1 MADYF
6 ERKRKEIGVNLNNVQ
21 KKAVLHGDGPLLLL
35 ASPGSGKTTTI
46 MMRIGHLI
54 EERGVDPARIKGVTF
69 SKAAADDM
77 KQRFTK
83 MFPALPEVD
92 FSTIHSLA
100 FSVVRDY
107 LKKQRRSWKLIEGPV
122 EDPADFAGNKKMLLR
137 NLFQRF
143 NKENITDD
151 QLEELTNYIS
161 FIKNKLVPRAKW
173 NTVKCEVKQA
183 AEIAEEYE
191 RVKQQNPDQLMLDYD
206 DMLTF
211 ALEAFKS
218 DASLLKS
225 YQSRFDHVLT
235 DESQDTSLVQHAIVE
250 KLVERHQ
257 NLCVVADDDQSIYT
271 WRAAEP
277 QYLLDFKK
285 VYPQAEVLMMEQNY
299 RSTPEVVNAAN
310 EFIKHNKNRYEK
322 NMFTEN
328 EEGEAVRIRVFPD
341 YEDQAAYLAQELAK
355 LENYRDAAVLYRTN
369 SSSILIMNELE
380 RAQIP
385 FYMKDSD
392 VRFFSHWIVED
403 ILNFMRLTF
412 NDTKVELFE
421 KISTKCLGYVTRQQL
436 FELKKQPEEGS
447 VFDRL
452 LQLNSLKDYQKK
464 QLNGLKRAFDR
475 MKGGEPYRVIRMIRE
490 QAGYDRALEKMSEN
504 LGFSLEYLHDVLG
517 TLEQIAQ
524 KETGMVAFANRLKHL
539 ESLLKTSKFNKHQ
552 NAVTLSTLH
561 SSKGLEFKKVY
572 MLDLISDV
580 IPSKNDEKEQK
591 AGNREPI
598 EEAARLF
605 YVGMTR
611 AEEELELLSY
621 RNRAGNTTRP
631 SPFLLR
637 VNEIIHPAEE
647 QQQIEESRIP
657 QNPNAIRKVSDL
669 EVGRFVKHRVFGKGR
684 IEGFT
689 EDGLEIK
696 FSKGT
701 KRLALDLCLTM
712 GLLEPAE

>member
-6 ERKRKEIGVNLNNVQ
+6 TRKKREIGVNLNEVQ
-21 KKAVLHGDGPLLLL
+21 KQAVLHGDGPLLLL

-54 EERGVDPARIKGVTF
+54 EERGTDPARIKGVTF

-77 KQRFTK
+77 KQRYK
-83 MFPALPEVD
+83 RMFPTLPEVD

-100 FSVVRDY
+100 FAVVRDY
-107 LKKQRRSWKLIEGPV
+107 LRKEHKAWQLIEGPV
-122 EDPADFAGNKKMLLR
+122 EDPSDYTANKKLLLR
-137 NLFQRF
+137 TLFQRF
-143 NKENITDD
+143 NKEAMTDD
-151 QLEELTNYIS
+151 QLEEMSNYIS
-161 FIKNKLVPRAKW
+161 LIKNKLLPRKKW
-173 NTVKCEVKQA
+173 GSIVCEVTNAEQIA
-183 AEIAEEYE
+183 AEYE
-191 RVKQQNPDQLMLDYD
+191 AIKRKDPEKLLLDYD
-206 DMLTF
+206 DMLTL
-211 ALEAFKS
+211 ALEAFES
-218 DASLLKS
+218 DQKLLKR
-225 YQSRFDHVLT
+225 YQQRYDHLLT

-250 KLVERHQ
+250 QLVEPHQ

-285 VYPQAEVLMMEQNY
+285 VYPEAKVLMMEQNY
-299 RSTPEVVNAAN
+299 RSTPEIVNAAN
-310 EFIKHNKNRYEK
+310 EFIKRNKNRYEK

-328 EEGEAVRIRVFPD
+328 EEGEPVSIKVFPD
-341 YEDQAAYLAQELAK
+341 YEDQAAYLAQELSK
-355 LENYRDAAVLYRTN
+355 LHDYRDAAVLYRTN

-380 RAQIP
+380 RARIP

-412 NDTKVELFE
+412 NNSRTDLFE
-421 KISTKCLGYVTRQQL
+421 KISMKCLGYVTRQQL
-436 FELKKQPEEGS
+436 FELRKQSEEGS

-452 LQLNSLKDYQKK
+452 LKLTSLKDYQRK
-464 QLNGLKRAFDR
+464 QINGLKRAFER
-475 MKGGEPYRVIRMIRE
+475 MEGGEPYRVIRIIRE

-504 LGFSLEYLHDVLG
+504 LGFSIEYLHDVLS

-524 KETGMVAFANRLKHL
+524 KETGMVAFANRLKQL
-539 ESLLKTSKFNKHQ
+539 ESLLKTSKFNKQ
-552 NAVTLSTLH
+552 ENAVTLSTLH

-572 MLDLISDV
+572 MLDLIADV
-580 IPSKNDEKEQK
+580 IPSKSDVKEQDK
-591 AGNREPI
+591 GNKDPM

-611 AEEELELLSY
+611 AEKELELLSY
-621 RNRAGNTTRP
+621 RNRAGSKTNP

-637 VNEIIHPAEE
+637 VNKIINPPEK
-647 QQQIEESRIP
+647 QQVDESRIP
-657 QNPNAIRKVSDL
+657 QNPHALRRVSDL
-669 EVGRFVKHRVFGKGR
+669 EVGRKVKHRVFGTGR
-684 IEGFT
+684 IEGFS

-696 FSKGT
+696 FSKGS

>member
-6 ERKRKEIGVNLNNVQ
+6 TRKKREIGVNLNEVQ
-21 KKAVLHGDGPLLLL
+21 KQAVLHGNGPLLLL

-54 EERGVDPARIKGVTF
+54 EERGIDPARIKGVTF

-77 KQRFTK
+77 KQRYK
-83 MFPALPEVD
+83 RMFPTLPEVD

-100 FSVVRDY
+100 FAVVRDY
-107 LKKQRRSWKLIEGPV
+107 LRKEHKAWQLIEGPV
-122 EDPADFAGNKKMLLR
+122 EDPSDYTANKKLLLR
-137 NLFQRF
+137 TLFQRF
-143 NKENITDD
+143 NKEAMTDD
-151 QLEELTNYIS
+151 QLEEMSNYIS
-161 FIKNKLVPRAKW
+161 LIKNKLLPRKKW
-173 NTVKCEVKQA
+173 SSVLCEVTNAEQIA
-183 AEIAEEYE
+183 AEYEEIK
-191 RVKQQNPDQLMLDYD
+191 RKDPGKLLLDYD
-206 DMLTF
+206 DMLTL
-211 ALEAFKS
+211 ALEAFENDRK
-218 DASLLKS
+218 LLKK
-225 YQSRFDHVLT
+225 YQQRYDHLLT

-250 KLVERHQ
+250 KLVEPHQ

-285 VYPQAEVLMMEQNY
+285 VYPKAEILMMEQNY
-299 RSTPEVVNAAN
+299 RSTPEIVNAAN
-310 EFIKHNKNRYEK
+310 EFIKRNKNRYEK

-328 EEGEAVRIRVFPD
+328 AEGEPVSIKVFPD
-341 YEDQAAYLAQELAK
+341 YEDQAAYLAQELSK
-355 LENYRDAAVLYRTN
+355 LDDYRDAAVLYRTN

-380 RAQIP
+380 RARIP

-412 NDTKVELFE
+412 NNSRTDLFE
-421 KISTKCLGYVTRQQL
+421 KISMKCLGYVTRQQL

-452 LQLNSLKDYQKK
+452 LNLSSLKDYQRK
-464 QLNGLKRAFDR
+464 QINGLKRAFER
-475 MKGGEPYRVIRMIRE
+475 MEGGEPYRVIRLIRE

-504 LGFSLEYLHDVLG
+504 LGFSIEYLHDVLS
-517 TLEQIAQ
+517 TLEQISQ
-524 KETGMVAFANRLKHL
+524 KETGMVAFANRLKQL
-539 ESLLKTSKFNKHQ
+539 ESLLKTSKFNKHE

-572 MLDLISDV
+572 MLDLIADV
-580 IPSKNDEKEQK
+580 IPSKNDVKEQEK
-591 AGNREPI
+591 GNKDPM

-611 AEEELELLSY
+611 AEKELELLSY
-621 RNRAGNTTRP
+621 RNRAGSKTNP

-637 VNEIIHPAEE
+637 VNKIINPTE
-647 QQQIEESRIP
+647 QQQVDESRIP
-657 QNPNAIRKVSDL
+657 QNPNALRRVSDL
-669 EVGRFVKHRVFGKGR
+669 EVGRKVKHRVFGTGR
-684 IEGFT
+684 IEGFS

>member
-6 ERKRKEIGVNLNNVQ
+6 TRKKNEIGVNLNEVQ
-21 KKAVLHGDGPLLLL
+21 KQAVLHGDGPLLLL

-54 EERGVDPARIKGVTF
+54 EERGVDPVRIKGVTF

-77 KQRFTK
+77 KQRYK
-83 MFPALPEVD
+83 RMFPALPEVD

-100 FSVVRDY
+100 FAVVRDY
-107 LKKQRRSWKLIEGPV
+107 LRKENKAWQLIEGPV
-122 EDPADFAGNKKMLLR
+122 EDPADYTANKKLLLR
-137 NLFQRF
+137 TLFQRF
-143 NKENITDD
+143 NKEAMTDD
-151 QLEELTNYIS
+151 QLEDMSNYIS
-161 FIKNKLVPRAKW
+161 LIKNKLLPRKKW
-173 NTVKCEVKQA
+173 SIVTCEVTNAEQIA
-183 AEIAEEYE
+183 AEYE
-191 RVKQQNPDQLMLDYD
+191 AVKRKDPEKLLLDYD
-206 DMLTF
+206 DMLTL
-211 ALEAFKS
+211 ALEAFES
-218 DASLLKS
+218 DRKLLKK
-225 YQSRFDHVLT
+225 YQQRYDHLLT

-250 KLVERHQ
+250 KLVEPHQ

-285 VYPQAEVLMMEQNY
+285 VYPKANILMMEQNY
-299 RSTPEVVNAAN
+299 RSTPEIVNAAN
-310 EFIKHNKNRYEK
+310 EFIKRNKNRYEK

-328 EEGEAVRIRVFPD
+328 DEGEPVSIKVFPD
-341 YEDQAAYLAQELAK
+341 YEDQAAYLAQELSK
-355 LENYRDAAVLYRTN
+355 LEDYRDAAVLYRTN

-380 RAQIP
+380 RARIP

-412 NDTKVELFE
+412 NNTRTDLFE
-421 KISTKCLGYVTRQQL
+421 KISMKCLGYVTRQQL

-452 LQLNSLKDYQKK
+452 LALTSLKDYQRK
-464 QLNGLKRAFDR
+464 QINGLKRAFER
-475 MKGGEPYRVIRMIRE
+475 MEGGEPYRVIRLIRE

-504 LGFSLEYLHDVLG
+504 LGFSIEYLHDVLS

-524 KETGMVAFANRLKHL
+524 KETGMVAFANRLKQL
-539 ESLLKTSKFNKHQ
+539 ESLLKTSKFNKHE

-572 MLDLISDV
+572 MLDLIADV
-580 IPSKNDEKEQK
+580 IPSKSDVKEQDK
-591 AGNREPI
+591 GNKDPM

-611 AEEELELLSY
+611 AEQELELLSY
-621 RNRAGNTTRP
+621 RNRAGSKTNP

-637 VNEIIHPAEE
+637 VNKIINPPEA
-647 QQQIEESRIP
+647 QQVDESRMP
-657 QNPNAIRKVSDL
+657 QNPNAIRRVSDL
-669 EVGRFVKHRVFGKGR
+669 EVGRKVKHRVFGTGR
-684 IEGFT
+684 IEGFS

-696 FSKGT
+696 FPKGT

-712 GLLEPAE
+712 GLLEPVE

>member
-6 ERKRKEIGVNLNNVQ
+6 TRKKREIGVELNEVQ
-21 KKAVLHGDGPLLLL
+21 KQAVLHGNGPLLLL

-54 EERGVDPARIKGVTF
+54 EERGADPARIKGVTF
-69 SKAAADDM
+69 SKAAANDM
-77 KQRFTK
+77 KQRYK
-83 MFPALPEVD
+83 RMFPSLPEVD

-100 FSVVRDY
+100 FAVVRDY
-107 LKKQRRSWKLIEGPV
+107 LKKEQKSWQLIEGPI
-122 EDPADFAGNKKMLLR
+122 EDPADYKANKKLLLR
-137 NLFQRF
+137 TLFQRF
-143 NKENITDD
+143 NNEAMTDD
-151 QLEELTNYIS
+151 QLEEMSNYIS
-161 FIKNKLVPRAKW
+161 LIKNKLLPRKKW
-173 NTVKCEVKQA
+173 STVQCEVANAEAIA
-183 AEIAEEYE
+183 AEYE
-191 RVKQQNPDQLMLDYD
+191 AVKRQEPDKLLLDYD
-206 DMLTF
+206 DMLTL
-211 ALEAFKS
+211 ALEAFQS
-218 DASLLKS
+218 DQKLLRK
-225 YQSRFDHVLT
+225 YQQRYDHLLT

-250 KLVERHQ
+250 KLVEPHQ

-285 VYPQAEVLMMEQNY
+285 VYPKAVILMMEQNY
-299 RSTPEVVNAAN
+299 RSTPEIVNAAN
-310 EFIKHNKNRYEK
+310 EFIKRNKNRYEK

-328 EEGEAVRIRVFPD
+328 AEGEAVRIKVFPD
-341 YEDQAAYLAQELAK
+341 YEDQAAYLAQELSK
-355 LENYRDAAVLYRTN
+355 LDDYRDAAVLYRTN

-380 RAQIP
+380 RAGIP

-412 NDTKVELFE
+412 NNGRVDLFE
-421 KISTKCLGYVTRQQL
+421 KISMKCLGYVTRQQL
-436 FELKKQPEEGS
+436 FELRKQPEEGS

-464 QLNGLKRAFDR
+464 QINGLKRAFVR
-475 MKGGEPYRVIRMIRE
+475 MEGGEPYHVIRLIRE

-504 LGFSLEYLHDVLG
+504 LGFSLEYLHDVLS
-517 TLEQIAQ
+517 TLEQIAR
-524 KETGMVAFANRLKHL
+524 KETGMVAFANRLKQL
-539 ESLLKTSKFNKHQ
+539 ESLLKTSKFNKHE

-572 MLDLISDV
+572 MLDLIADI
-580 IPSKNDEKEQK
+580 IPSKNDKTEQDK
-591 AGNREPI
+591 GNRDPM

-611 AEEELELLSY
+611 AEKELELLSY
-621 RNRAGNTTRP
+621 RNRAGSKTNP

-637 VNEIIHPAEE
+637 VNKIIQPPESE
-647 QQQIEESRIP
+647 QVDEGRVP
-657 QNPNAIRKVSDL
+657 QNPNALRKVSDL
-669 EVGRFVKHRVFGKGR
+669 EVGRKVKHRVFGTGR
-684 IEGFT
+684 IEGFS
-689 EDGLEIK
+689 EDGLEIR

-701 KRLALDLCLTM
+701 KRLAIDLCLTM